1 MSSNGVYDNCT
12 SSLNPFCANRFFDVL
27 VMCPCFPQDFSNV
40 LVLSLGTGEH
50 PIRFLAKPQWGSV
63 QWLLNPSGS
72 PLLNSF
78 LSASEDMVEYYTS
91 MIFDAHQSGHHYLRI
106 QVPLL

>member
-1 MSSNGVYDNCT
+1 
-12 SSLNPFCANRFFDVL
+12 
-27 VMCPCFPQDFSNV
+27 MCLCFPQDFNNV
-40 LVLSLGTGEH
+40 LVLSLGTGQH
-50 PIRFLAKPQWGSV
+50 PIRFLAKPHWSSV
-63 QWLLNPSGS
+63 QWLLDLSGS

-91 MIFDAHQSGHHYLRI
+91 MIFDAHQSGDHYLRI